1 MACLDFRTVVFWEM
15 GGYFLGGDSYLNNRH
30 VNRND
35 NHKLLGFLACEIIID
50 CLLFIWKG

>member
-1 MACLDFRTVVFWEM
+1 ME
-15 GGYFLGGDSYLNNRH
+15 GEDSYLNNRH